1 MDAIWVRTAFRLFP
15 TDQSVRSAS
24 VRTIQTSSP
33 NACSGVQIS
42 ANFSEESILRIR
54 ARLTRDIAEPFSIV
68 DYPQLRR
75 SFWGNH
81 RAQLHI
87 EREGRWPHAIGP
99 VPARVRMRSEKA
111 HIRKSVIRAGV
122 GSRFFRR
129 AGPQNASPYHFYFLS
144 MFRANLSRDIV
155 TVLVLNCCRLHI

>member
-33 NACSGVQIS
+33 NACSGVQIT
-42 ANFSEESILRIR
+42 ANFSEESIPRVRCAADERHCR
-54 ARLTRDIAEPFSIV
+54 AFSIV
-68 DYPQLRR
+68 DYPQLRQ

-87 EREGRWPHAIGP
+87 ERGP
-99 VPARVRMRSEKA
+99 VASCDRPSPCASANAQRESTHSQICDPR
-111 HIRKSVIRAGV
+111 GV
-122 GSRFFRR
+122 GDSSGVQNLKTHRPIISIFSACSELTYPEIPSRFLF
-129 AGPQNASPYHFYFLS
+129 
-144 MFRANLSRDIV
+144 
-155 TVLVLNCCRLHI
+155 

>member
-15 TDQSVRSAS
+15 TDQSVRSAL

-87 EREGRWPHAIGP
+87 ERGP
-99 VPARVRMRSEKA
+99 MASCDRPSPCASANAQRESTHSQICDPCGGWIEILQACGTSKRIALSFLFSQHVPS
-111 HIRKSVIRAGV
+111 
-122 GSRFFRR
+122 
-129 AGPQNASPYHFYFLS
+129 
-144 MFRANLSRDIV
+144 
-155 TVLVLNCCRLHI
+155 

>member
-24 VRTIQTSSP
+24 VRTIQASSP

-42 ANFSEESILRIR
+42 ANFSEKSILRIR
-54 ARLTRDIAEPFSIV
+54 ARLTRDIAKPFSLV

-81 RAQLHI
+81 LAQLHI
-87 EREGRWPHAIGP
+87 ERAPMASCDRPSPCASANAQRESTH
-99 VPARVRMRSEKA
+99 S
-111 HIRKSVIRAGV
+111 HIRDPC
-122 GSRFFRR
+122 GSWTEILQACRTSKRI
-129 AGPQNASPYHFYFLS
+129 ALS
-144 MFRANLSRDIV
+144 FPFSQHAPS
-155 TVLVLNCCRLHI
+155 